1 MLVVEKVK
9 VLEQSPL
16 LLHLVWSSKLWS
28 FIRKLNA
35 KTKRNYSKK
44 LSLPETFFVTIMNRI
59 GTHNFLVKTISSL
72 CTIVENK
79 STWCSADYFKNI
91 YLKCIVYCK
100 MHENIV
106 PEENISFY
114 SIMYKMYLKK

>member
-1 MLVVEKVK
+1 ML
-9 VLEQSPL
+9 
-16 LLHLVWSSKLWS
+16 KL
-28 FIRKLNA
+28 KE
-35 KTKRNYSKK
+35 TKK

-72 CTIVENK
+72 CTIRTVFENK

-91 YLKCIVYCK
+91 YLKCIVHCK

-114 SIMYKMYLKK
+114 SILTPILACVST